1 VNKSSEHGDLI
12 PDYTSFTQWTEKL
25 RLMVCAD
32 AKSLFEQ
39 LSTEGKSRESLE
51 QIANKLKLNEDQLN
65 ALFPKQ
71 QIEEI

>member
-1 VNKSSEHGDLI
+1 
-12 PDYTSFTQWTEKL
+12 
-25 RLMVCAD
+25 MVCAD